1 MDYLKMDANLL
12 VSIINMKLRDLYK
25 NLDDLCDDLNI
36 SKEKLLE
43 KLKKA
48 NFEYV
53 ESQNQFK

>member
-1 MDYLKMDANLL
+1 MDYLKMDASLL

-25 NLDDLCDDLNI
+25 NLDDLCYDLNI
-36 SKEKLLE
+36 SKEELIE